1 MQSLS
6 VLLTALSCGTYFEG
20 VFPSCIT
27 CVKTLVSWLRLMAT
41 TNDIARR
48 AFGVVKSIVHI
59 PVKQGPS
66 FWMDIAALFPEEE
79 DVVREHV
86 QVVDPALIAGAGPE
100 LGYDA
105 FGNG

>member
-1 MQSLS
+1 
-6 VLLTALSCGTYFEG
+6 
-20 VFPSCIT
+20 
-27 CVKTLVSWLRLMAT
+27 
-41 TNDIARR
+41 
-48 AFGVVKSIVHI
+48 
-59 PVKQGPS
+59 
-66 FWMDIAALFPEEE
+66 MDIAALFPEE